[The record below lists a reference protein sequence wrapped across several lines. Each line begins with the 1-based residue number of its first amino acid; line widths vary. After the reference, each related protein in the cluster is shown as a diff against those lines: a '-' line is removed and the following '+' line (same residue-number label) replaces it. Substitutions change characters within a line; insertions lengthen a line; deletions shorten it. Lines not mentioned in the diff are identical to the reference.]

1 MGAGCNPV
9 MPDLLNMNFRPW
21 ALSIILLPCAT
32 FSQQTEG
39 EFPFDSME
47 FSRNRLFTM
56 STGRTMPAG
65 KLSVADFEFFLVQL
79 GYAPTEILQVNLSFL
94 LPISKTINYWSVG
107 TKVQVLPPS
116 GFFRGLSI
124 GADVGFFGE
133 EDYFVPVHSNGSSS
147 PPLVNVNVAASVGND
162 RATLHTSISQL
173 QWSTDYGR
181 VVVPSYAQLG
191 ADIVVS
197 RPTETSGLK
206 LMSELTWTQRLG
218 SLNPAFMFVGLRT
231 FSSTFTADFGW
242 PFGFGDS
249 GSFVPSQ
256 IPFFSFNFYL

>member
-1 MGAGCNPV
+1 MSSWP
-9 MPDLLNMNFRPW
+9 R
-21 ALSIILLPCAT
+21 ALCILLLPCAT

-39 EFPFDSME
+39 ENSVDSIE
-47 FSRNRLFTM
+47 SSRNRLFTM
-56 STGRTMPAG
+56 STGRTMSAG
-65 KLSVADFEFFLVQL
+65 KLSVTDFEFFLAQL
-79 GYAPTEILQVNLSFL
+79 GYAPTGFLQVNLSFL

-107 TKVQVLPPS
+107 TKVQVLQPS

-133 EDYFVPVHSNGSSS
+133 ENYFVPVNVNGSST
-147 PPLVNVNVAASVGND
+147 PPLVNVNVAASIGND
-162 RATLHTSISQL
+162 RAGLHTSFSQL
-173 QWSTDYGR
+173 QWSANYGR
-181 VVVPSYAQLG
+181 VAVPSYAQLG

-197 RPTETSGLK
+197 RQTATAGLK
-206 LMSELTWTQRLG
+206 LMSEMTWTQRLG

-242 PFGFGDS
+242 PFGFGES
-249 GSFVPSQ
+249 GSFIPSQ